1 MPEFGHG
8 VLCHRQTGEKRPGQA
23 VEPSDGT
30 CLRQS
35 IMNREEGLRT

>member
-1 MPEFGHG
+1 MTPS
-8 VLCHRQTGEKRPGQA
+8 A

-35 IMNREEGLRT
+35 IMNRVGREVRVDSVGLNGVTTGWMAL